1 MAWPSGKAE
10 ACKASIPSSNLGA
23 TFTFSYIIALMLFIV
38 ATPIGNLSDITYR
51 AIETLKS
58 CEYILCEDTRH
69 SLALLQHYDIHKPL
83 KSYHKFNEKA
93 RQKEL
98 IKDLLDGRNI
108 ALISDAG
115 TPGISDPGAPLI
127 AACISQNIK
136 VVAIPGACAAI
147 TALCCSGLET
157 GRFQFWG
164 FLPKKQG
171 ELKRTLHELLAYP
184 GTSICYESPNRLLD
198 VLEVLNA
205 IAPDRHLVVTREL
218 TKKFEEIRRDTPAN
232 LIQHWKH
239 SSLKGE
245 IVLLISG
252 ETKETVG
259 DWTELTLQQHV
270 EMIQTLYGLTKR
282 EAIQTVA
289 KIRGTSKR
297 DVYNSVN
304 K

>member
-1 MAWPSGKAE
+1 
-10 ACKASIPSSNLGA
+10 
-23 TFTFSYIIALMLFIV
+23 MLFIV
-38 ATPIGNLSDITYR
+38 ATPIGNISDITYR
-51 AIETLKS
+51 AVEILKS
-58 CEYILCEDTRH
+58 CDYILCEDTRH
-69 SLALLQHYDIHKPL
+69 SLVLLHHYDIHKPL

-93 RQKEL
+93 RQEE
-98 IKDLLDGRNI
+98 IVKDLMAGSNI

-115 TPGISDPGAPLI
+115 TPGISDPGAQLI

-136 VVAIPGACAAI
+136 VVAVPGACAAI

-171 ELKRTLHELLAYP
+171 ELKSTLHEILAYT

-205 IAPDRHLVVTREL
+205 IAPDRRLVVAREL
-218 TKKFEEIRRDTPAN
+218 TKKFEEIRRGIPID
-232 LIQHWKH
+232 LIQHWKN

-245 IVLLISG
+245 IILLISG
-252 ETKETVG
+252 ETKEPVG
-259 DWTELTLQQHV
+259 DWAELTLQQHV
-270 EMIQTLYGLTKR
+270 EMMQALYGLTKK

-297 DVYNSVN
+297 NVYNSVIS
-304 K
+304 